1 MTRSYKYRIYPND
14 SQEQQLSQTFG
25 CVRKLYNL
33 CLDWW
38 TEAYEKWKSEGIPFG
53 KTPDYGVFAE
63 MEEYFYLNDC
73 DKVALQQARR
83 HFDKA
88 IQDYLKSKKGN
99 RKGKRLGFPQ
109 HKKRGKCRDSYAT
122 YNNSNCIRIEDG
134 KWITLP
140 KLGRVEIVYHRPFE
154 GRIKSVCVSRS
165 ASGKHF
171 VSITV
176 ETPEPETPLVN
187 RVANAANPKVVGLD
201 MSLQTLVVSSEPS
214 DDAIPKHVRLYRKE
228 EKRLKRLQRSVS
240 RKVFKSKNR
249 DKARRKCAVVS
260 ERIAAKR
267 RENAIA
273 TALYYVRKYDVVV
286 IEDLDMQAMS
296 QSLRLGKSVTDIA
309 FGEFRQ
315 WLEWEASKYDC
326 YVCVADK
333 WFASSKT
340 CHECGCKNENL
351 KLSDR
356 EWTCPNCGARLDRD
370 RNAAVNLRGWFEER
384 YSTAGTAGI
393 QACGDSASTLREFV
407 GRALS
412 LKQEASDFSRG

>member
-1 MTRSYKYRIYPND
+1 M
-14 SQEQQLSQTFG
+14 
-25 CVRKLYNL
+25 YNL

-38 TEAYEKWKSEGIPFG
+38 TEAYHKWKAEGIPFG
-53 KTPDYGVFAE
+53 KSPDYGVFAA

-83 HFDKA
+83 HFEKA
-88 IQDYLKSKKGN
+88 IKDYLKSKKGN
-99 RKGKRLGFPQ
+99 RNGRRLGFPQ
-109 HKKRGKCRDSYAT
+109 HKKKNKCRDSYTT
-122 YNNSNCIRIEDG
+122 YNNSNCIRLVDDSHIM
-134 KWITLP
+134 LP
-140 KLGRVEIVYHRPFE
+140 KLGAVKVVLHRPFE
-154 GRIKSVCVSRS
+154 GTIKSVCVSRTP
-165 ASGKHF
+165 SGKHF

-176 ETPEPETPLVN
+176 DTPEPDKPLVN

-214 DDAIPKHVRLYRKE
+214 DDAIAKRVRLYRKE
-228 EKRLKRLQRSVS
+228 EKHLKRLQRSVS
-240 RKVFKSKNR
+240 RKVFKSNNR
-249 DKARRKCAVVS
+249 EKARRKCAALH
-260 ERIAAKR
+260 ERIAAIR
-267 RENAIA
+267 RENAIR
-273 TALYYVRKYDVVV
+273 TALHYVRKYDVVV

-296 QSLRLGKSVTDIA
+296 RTLRLGKSVLDIA

-340 CHECGCKNENL
+340 CHECGSKNESL

-356 EWTCPNCGARLDRD
+356 MWVCPHCGAELDRD
-370 RNAAVNLRGWFEER
+370 RNAALNLRGYFEER
-384 YSTAGTAGI
+384 YNSTAGTAGI
-393 QACGDSASTLREFV
+393 NACGDSASTLRLAV

-412 LKQEASDFSRG
+412 LKQEARDFSRG